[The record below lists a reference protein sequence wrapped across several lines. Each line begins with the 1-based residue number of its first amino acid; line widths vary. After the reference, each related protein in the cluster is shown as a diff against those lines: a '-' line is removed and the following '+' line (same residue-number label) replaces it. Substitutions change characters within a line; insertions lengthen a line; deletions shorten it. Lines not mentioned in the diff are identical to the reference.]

1 MIEFMAFLLGF
12 IIYVFIGMVIFYAGA
27 AFSGVEDVSIKKTGI
42 VSVLATIVLLAL
54 SWFPIVGMI
63 IIFLSVMI
71 LIRLVFLTTWSKAF
85 VIAII
90 YVVVNWIVNQFL
102 VVLLI

>member
-1 MIEFMAFLLGF
+1 
-12 IIYVFIGMVIFYAGA
+12 
-27 AFSGVEDVSIKKTGI
+27 
-42 VSVLATIVLLAL
+42 
-54 SWFPIVGMI
+54 MI